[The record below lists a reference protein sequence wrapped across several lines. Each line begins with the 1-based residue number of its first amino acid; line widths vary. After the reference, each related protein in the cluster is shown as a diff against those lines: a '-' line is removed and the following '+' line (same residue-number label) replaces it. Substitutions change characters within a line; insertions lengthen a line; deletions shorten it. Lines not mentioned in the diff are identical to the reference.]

1 MAPESESSPILRL
14 TSGVGRFLRAT
25 SLDELPQL
33 WNVLRGELSVV
44 GPRPFPGYHLDAFGE
59 QR

>member
-1 MAPESESSPILRL
+1 MLRL
-14 TSGVGRFLRAT
+14 TSGGGRFLRAT
-25 SLDELPQL
+25 GLDERPQL
-33 WNVLRGELSVV
+33 WNVLRGELSLV